1 MRKTIM
7 IGDVPVA
14 LKATAATRY
23 KYEAQFGRKLM
34 KDLNLALGEL
44 KSVESSDDKS
54 VDAAY
59 DTINRLL
66 YTMAKQANPSIPD
79 DMVEWLDEFDSFPYE
94 DFANDVITFW
104 YSSMQT
110 TVAPKNV

>member
-7 IGDVPVA
+7 IADVPVP

-23 KYEAQFGRKLM
+23 KYEAYFGRKLM
-34 KDLNLALGEL
+34 KDLSASLGEL
-44 KSVESSDDKS
+44 KSAESAEGKS
-54 VDAAY
+54 VDEAY
-59 DTINRLL
+59 DTITRLL
-66 YTMAKQANPSIPD
+66 YIMAKQANPSIPD